1 MNIFCSIPASLREY
15 TSNKKIIKLKA
26 ETIKSMIF
34 KINENHPGFKDQVMD
49 ETDTLRR
56 FLNIYIN
63 DEDIRFIH
71 AENTKLR
78 DGDKV
83 QIITAVAG
91 G

>member
-1 MNIFCSIPASLREY
+1 
-15 TSNKKIIKLKA
+15 
-26 ETIKSMIF
+26 MIF

-63 DEDIRFIH
+63 DEDIRFIDG
-71 AENTKLR
+71 ENTQLR

-83 QIITAVAG
+83 HIITAVAG

>member
-1 MNIFCSIPASLREY
+1 MNIVCSIPASLRDY
-15 TSNKKIIKLKA
+15 TSNKKTFKIKA
-26 ETIKSMIF
+26 DTIKRMIF

-63 DEDIRFIH
+63 DEDIRFIDG
-71 AENTKLR
+71 ENTQLR

-83 QIITAVAG
+83 HIITAVAG